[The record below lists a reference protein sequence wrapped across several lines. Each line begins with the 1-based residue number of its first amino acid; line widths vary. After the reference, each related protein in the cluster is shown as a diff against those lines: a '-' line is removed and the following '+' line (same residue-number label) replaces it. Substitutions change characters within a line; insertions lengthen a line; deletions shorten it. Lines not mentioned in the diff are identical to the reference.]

1 MDTGSE
7 VLTTPRHYPR
17 VSSLAFSPDGSTLAV
32 GTPGGGIKLWDA
44 ASGEHLGTVGNR
56 VVSLAWSAD
65 GRTLVSGSSDG
76 EVELWDVAASTKL
89 AALEGHTDW
98 VHFVAFRPDGLSLV
112 SASNSFVTFSAVA
125 NDGRL
130 GGRFTVEKVRTDAN
144 GRASSRL
151 TLGPDPGRNRV
162 EAAVGGLAVTFGSVG
177 LGTPMPV
184 MEGDSQT
191 WHLPHGAMARLGKGA
206 FGFNMEGDKAV
217 AFSPDGLCLAVGSR
231 TGIWLYDAAT
241 AREAALLPL
250 AEDIHSLAFS
260 PDGTL
265 LVSASSRND
274 EGAVAGT
281 VRLWDLATGRSLGTF
296 LEGYVAPMRSVSLSP
311 DGALLAAAVGDE
323 VRLWDV
329 ATRTSAGILEG
340 HEGWVQSV
348 SFSPDGTRL
357 ASAAEDRTIRLWE
370 VSTGRNLT
378 TLEGHGGAVRSVA
391 FAPDGASLA
400 SGADDH
406 AIRLWDLEAGRS
418 IATLAG
424 HKGAVR
430 SVSFS
435 PDGASLVSGSE
446 DETVRLWDV
455 AARAQTGALEGH
467 ASWVRTVASAGTWD
481 GKVNLWDLASGSA
494 AVLDG
499 HTRSVRAVSF
509 SADGTMLASGLSSGL
524 IELWDILTAS
534 RLAVLAGHAQEVRA
548 VSFSPD
554 GRMLASGSDDH
565 TVRLWDLETGTT
577 TGILEGHTRRVASVA
592 FSPDGATLASGSY
605 DRSIKLWD
613 VATGTHRANLEG
625 HADRVTSV
633 TFLEDGATLA
643 SGSFDQTV
651 KLWDLGT
658 RTSTATLEGHAG
670 RVRSVSLSTD
680 GKTLAS
686 GSDDGT
692 IKLWD
697 AATET
702 AAATLQGHQLGI
714 NSISS
719 SSDGMT
725 FASGAG
731 DGLVFLWDMQRIRSH
746 PRSLTRLS
754 GDGQQAVPGAPLAEP
769 LVVLVR
775 DQNGAV
781 YRGAVVTFAVTGGDG
796 TLSVESVT
804 TDADGR
810 AATTLTLGEPGTCTV
825 EATVADLEPVTFTAS
840 AKATPDFDDDG
851 EVGFADFF
859 LFAEA
864 FGGSDPRFDL
874 DGSGA
879 VDFADFFLF
888 AEHFGQPA
896 RAKLV
901 ALARELIGLPEGPGL
916 QQNAPNPFNSG
927 TVISWFQL
935 QSGPA
940 RLEVFALTG
949 QRVAVLHQ
957 GPQKAGLYRLR
968 WDGRDERGRPLASGV
983 YLYRL
988 VTASGAQTRKLTL
1001 LR

>member
-1 MDTGSE
+1 MKACLGFSGETQA
-7 VLTTPRHYPR
+7 R
-17 VSSLAFSPDGSTLAV
+17 VEFDYDGVIPSGGFTSLA
-32 GTPGGGIKLWDA
+32 
-44 ASGEHLGTVGNR
+44 
-56 VVSLAWSAD
+56 
-65 GRTLVSGSSDG
+65 
-76 EVELWDVAASTKL
+76 
-89 AALEGHTDW
+89 
-98 VHFVAFRPDGLSLV
+98 
-112 SASNSFVTFSAVA
+112 
-125 NDGRL
+125 
-130 GGRFTVEKVRTDAN
+130 
-144 GRASSRL
+144 
-151 TLGPDPGRNRV
+151 
-162 EAAVGGLAVTFGSVG
+162 
-177 LGTPMPV
+177 
-184 MEGDSQT
+184 
-191 WHLPHGAMARLGKGA
+191 
-206 FGFNMEGDKAV
+206 
-217 AFSPDGLCLAVGSR
+217 
-231 TGIWLYDAAT
+231 
-241 AREAALLPL
+241 
-250 AEDIHSLAFS
+250 
-260 PDGTL
+260 
-265 LVSASSRND
+265 
-274 EGAVAGT
+274 
-281 VRLWDLATGRSLGTF
+281 
-296 LEGYVAPMRSVSLSP
+296 
-311 DGALLAAAVGDE
+311 
-323 VRLWDV
+323 
-329 ATRTSAGILEG
+329 
-340 HEGWVQSV
+340 V

-406 AIRLWDLEAGRS
+406 AIRLWDVSTGRS

-467 ASWVRTVASAGTWD
+467 ASWVRSVASAGTWD

-509 SADGTMLASGLSSGL
+509 SPDGTMLASGLSSGL

-554 GRMLASGSDDH
+554 G
-565 TVRLWDLETGTT
+565 
-577 TGILEGHTRRVASVA
+577 
-592 FSPDGATLASGSY
+592 ATLASGSY
-605 DRSIKLWD
+605 DQSIKLWD

-633 TFLEDGATLA
+633 IFLEDGATLA

-651 KLWDLGT
+651 QLWDLGT

-769 LVVLVR
+769 LVVSVR
-775 DQNGAV
+775 DQNGAA
-781 YRGAVVTFAVTGGDG
+781 YPGAVVTFAVTGGDG

-859 LFAEA
+859 LFAEH